1 MWIYISDVP
10 RALEEDFPAIR
21 AALLI
26 FSAPTAMRPV
36 DEIPALTPDQRD
48 AWLHRIGIDAV
59 PPPTLDTLDLLI
71 AAHLTH
77 LPFENLTPLVG
88 WRVDIGLPAVF
99 DKLVLQGR
107 GGYCFELNT
116 LFCAGLKALGFT
128 VTPLTARVRW
138 NVPDE
143 RPTGLS
149 HMLLRVEVA
158 HESHVAD
165 VGFGGPTPDRALPL
179 SLPAH
184 ADSPYRLLPT
194 PPEVAG
200 TGFHSYDLAVRNP
213 DAPQATQGAQSAKGT
228 IADDADTWRVLYR
241 FDLTPQPQID
251 YVSRNWYVST
261 HPDSHFTQTL
271 VAARTEAD
279 GTRLSLGN
287 GSLTAR
293 APDGTVRRTE
303 LSLSDD
309 AGTVIDLL
317 ASRFCIRIDDDL
329 RAALAARLPALSAAP
344 AAR

>member
-1 MWIYISDVP
+1 
-10 RALEEDFPAIR
+10 
-21 AALLI
+21 
-26 FSAPTAMRPV
+26 MRPA

-48 AWLHRIGIDAV
+48 AWLHRIGIDTA
-59 PPPTLDTLDLLI
+59 PPPTLATLDMLI

-99 DKLVLQGR
+99 DKLVLRGR

-128 VTPLTARVRW
+128 VTPLAARVRW
-138 NVPDE
+138 NVPDD

-179 SLPAH
+179 SVPAG

-200 TGFHSYDLAVRNP
+200 TGFHSYDLA
-213 DAPQATQGAQSAKGT
+213 
-228 IADDADTWRVLYR
+228 IADDADRWRVLYR

-293 APDGTVRRTE
+293 SPDGTVRKTE
-303 LSLSDD
+303 LSLTDD
-309 AGTVIDLL
+309 AGAVIDLL
-317 ASRFCIRIDDDL
+317 AGRFGIRIDDDL
-329 RAALAARLPALSAAP
+329 RAALAARLPALSAP
-344 AAR
+344 LAAR